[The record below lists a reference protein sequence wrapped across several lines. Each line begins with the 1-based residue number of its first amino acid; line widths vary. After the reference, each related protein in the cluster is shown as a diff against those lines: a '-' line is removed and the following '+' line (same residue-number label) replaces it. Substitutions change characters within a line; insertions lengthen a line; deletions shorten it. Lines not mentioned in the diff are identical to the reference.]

1 MKRLLEWQVRHKKIL
16 NIAGIVLFA
25 FLMVAGLYSGIF
37 TDTEKMSAL
46 LTKCGIWAPIV
57 FIFIQALQVVV
68 PILPGA
74 VGCAFGVMFFGT
86 LYGFFWNYIGICIG
100 SVCAFLLA
108 RKYGTKFVHKIT
120 GKKFCDRYERFLQKE
135 NRFEKIFALLIFLP
149 VAPDDFLCYLAGISK
164 MTLKKFTVI
173 ILLGKPAAIILY
185 SLGLNKV
192 LQMAI
197 SLITRS

>member
-37 TDTEKMSAL
+37 TDTEKMSVL

-74 VGCAFGVMFFGT
+74 VGCAFGVMFF
-86 LYGFFWNYIGICIG
+86 
-100 SVCAFLLA
+100 
-108 RKYGTKFVHKIT
+108 
-120 GKKFCDRYERFLQKE
+120 
-135 NRFEKIFALLIFLP
+135 
-149 VAPDDFLCYLAGISK
+149 
-164 MTLKKFTVI
+164 
-173 ILLGKPAAIILY
+173 AAVQGNHL
-185 SLGLNKV
+185 
-192 LQMAI
+192 
-197 SLITRS
+197 